1 MTLALERFA
10 LIGDGETAALVSDH
24 GSIDWLC
31 LPRFDS
37 PACCASLIGS
47 AQHGYWSIRPEA
59 AITAASQC
67 YEHDTLI
74 LRTEMRT
81 AEGAVRLTDFMPIR
95 DRNPVVVRIL
105 EGLEGEVLVRATA
118 ALRFDYGR
126 MPPWTFAENED
137 VTMQVGPD
145 EVRLFGLPD
154 ARLDRDIALARV
166 VVGPGDRH
174 VFRLAYHAFATG
186 DSERQMD
193 SGFDTDGA
201 LAATRE
207 FWRDWIAHIDP
218 NTSSCDPFVGSLRRS
233 LLILKALIHRRSGG
247 LVAAPTTSLPERA
260 GGPMNWDYRYCWL
273 RDASFT
279 LNALVGSGYLQEARA
294 WRDWLLRAAAGAPQH
309 LQIMYRVD
317 GSRRLD
323 EAQIDWL
330 DGYRYSKPVR
340 IGNAAADQ
348 FQLDVYGELL
358 HTFDLAERVGME
370 RSEQGR
376 RLERAVV
383 AQVEQVWTRPDHGLW
398 ERRGERRHYTYS
410 KVMAWVAMDRF
421 LEGEGGATLARDD
434 AAEFERLTSL
444 RTHIRAVILEEGVD
458 EGLGT
463 FVEYFGGRNID
474 ASLLLLPKVGFID
487 VDDERMAATI
497 ARIERELM
505 VDGLVHRYPVVGL
518 QPEGAFLA
526 CSFWLAECQLLQRRR
541 EAARATIQCALD
553 VASPTG
559 LLAEEF
565 DLASRRMAGN
575 YPQALSHLALVNAVL
590 AFGRSGTQ
598 PARRPAPGRN
608 PGTDAAAGAK
618 PPDRG

>member
-59 AITAASQC
+59 AITSASQC
-67 YEHDTLI
+67 YESDSMV

-81 AEGAVRLTDFMPIR
+81 AHGAVQLTDFMPIR
-95 DRNPVVVRIL
+95 DENPVVVRIL
-105 EGLEGEVLVRATA
+105 EGLEGEVPVRITA

-126 MPPWTFAENED
+126 MPPWTFAERD
-137 VTMQVGPD
+137 GVTMQVGPD
-145 EVRLFGLPD
+145 EVRLFGMLDP
-154 ARLDRDIALARV
+154 RLDGDQARARV
-166 VVGPGDRH
+166 VIGPGDRE
-174 VFRLAYHAFATG
+174 VFRLAYRAFATG
-186 DSERQMD
+186 DSGRQLEA
-193 SGFDTDGA
+193 GFDTDTA
-201 LAATRE
+201 LADTLA
-207 FWRDWIAHIDP
+207 FWREWIAQIDP
-218 NTSSCDPFVGSLRRS
+218 NTSSCDPFVGPLRRS

-247 LVAAPTTSLPERA
+247 LVAAPTTSLPEYA

-279 LNALVGSGYLQEARA
+279 LNALVGSGYLKEAQA

-323 EAQIDWL
+323 EAEIDWL
-330 DGYRYSKPVR
+330 DGYRYSRPVR

-358 HTFDLAERVGME
+358 HTFDLAERVGMK

-383 AQVEQVWTRPDHGLW
+383 MQVERVWTRPDHGLW

-410 KVMAWVAMDRF
+410 KVMAWVALDRF
-421 LEGEGGATLARDD
+421 LEGEGGASLACTDG
-434 AAEFERLTSL
+434 AEFERLKAL
-444 RTHIRAVILEEGVD
+444 RSHIHAVILIEGCD

-463 FVEYFGGRNID
+463 FVEYFGGRTID

-497 ARIERELM
+497 ARIERELV
-505 VDGLVHRYPVVGL
+505 VDGLVHRYPTLGRD
-518 QPEGAFLA
+518 PEGAFLA
-526 CSFWLAECQLLQRRR
+526 CSFWLAECQLLQRRHD
-541 EAARATIQCALD
+541 AARATIQSALD

-565 DLASRRMAGN
+565 DLASHRLAGN

-598 PARRPAPGRN
+598 PAQRPAPGRDT
-608 PGTDAAAGAK
+608 GTDAAASAK
-618 PPDRG
+618 RPDRA